1 MRLGG
6 IYTME
11 PLNDFHWVFMT
22 IGAVRLYHYL
32 VLQPLSLLT
41 EVNLNNMMCPAISD
55 PFKGPY
61 FRIAANV
68 HQTFFYILHGKLY
81 CLIGSR
87 FFVPKLSTNQQKKDE
102 ETKMSINNINNESMT
117 KIKQTMNS
125 CCVSKCDKNN
135 NKLINGKK
143 NE

>member
-22 IGAVRLYHYL
+22 IGAVRFYHYL
-32 VLQPLSLLT
+32 ILQPLSFIT

-61 FRIAANV
+61 YRIAANV

-87 FFVPKLSTNQQKKDE
+87 FFSPKIFNHQKKQSLKE
-102 ETKMSINNINNESMT
+102 EKETEELKESVT
-117 KIKQTMNS
+117 TIKQSIDSFSVN
-125 CCVSKCDKNN
+125 KCDRNN